1 MREYPVFIPRG
12 DEHVSAVIA
21 VPDAKPRGVV
31 LLQPGGGGAPHS
43 HRTAM
48 YTKIARGLA
57 SRDIASVRLDWK
69 GVGDSTGTVAY
80 SFKALPIPDAVA
92 VGRFAM
98 DAVGSHVFGMAG
110 NCGGARIA
118 LGSIPQIPET
128 RSAVLIMVKPLAGP
142 ATSRDTLKRTK
153 LLLKRMRHVGPA
165 ARRAYWA
172 SRWRK
177 AGPVLESIRVVS
189 GMSDV
194 LLLEANTM
202 KAGKLLAFVHGL
214 QRSNGHHRLEIDE
227 LPGGS
232 TRGFHSLER
241 QDVVIART
249 VDWFDQTF
257 PGGPTRPVGAPQP
270 VGEAVRR

>member
-12 DEHVSAVIA
+12 DEHLSAVITI
-21 VPDAKPRGVV
+21 PDADPRGVV

-57 SRDIASVRLDWK
+57 ARGIASVRLDWK

-80 SFKALPIPDAVA
+80 SFKALPVGDAVA

-98 DAVGSHVFGMAG
+98 DALGTHVFGMAG

-142 ATSRDTLKRTK
+142 ATNRDNLRRTK
-153 LLLKRMRHVGPA
+153 LVLKQMRHVGPV
-165 ARRAYWA
+165 ARKAYWA
-172 SRWRK
+172 ARWRK
-177 AGPVLESIRVVS
+177 AGHVLESIRAVS

-202 KAGKLLAFVHGL
+202 KAGKLLSFVHGL
-214 QRSNGHHRLEIDE
+214 QRSNGHQRLEIEE

-241 QDVVIART
+241 QAVVISRT

-257 PGGPTRPVGAPQP
+257 PGNPPRPAEAPRPLGQ
-270 VGEAVRR
+270 AARR

>member
-12 DEHVSAVIA
+12 EEHVSAVIT
-21 VPDAKPRGVV
+21 VPDAKARGVV

-43 HRTAM
+43 HRGAM

-80 SFKALPIPDAVA
+80 SFKALPIADAVA

-98 DAVGSHVFGMAG
+98 DAVGTHVFGMAG

-142 ATSRDTLKRTK
+142 ATNRDALKRTK
-153 LLLKRMRHVGPA
+153 LFLKRMQHVGPV
-165 ARRAYWA
+165 ARKAYWA
-172 SRWRK
+172 ARWQK
-177 AGPVLESIRVVS
+177 AGPVLESIRAVS
-189 GMSDV
+189 AMSDL

-214 QRSNGHHRLEIDE
+214 QRSNGHRRLEIEE

-241 QDVVIART
+241 QDVVITRT

-257 PGGPTRPVGAPQP
+257 PGGLGRPAEAPRPLGQA
-270 VGEAVRR
+270 GRR

>member
-1 MREYPVFIPRG
+1 MKEFPVFIPRG
-12 DEHVSAVIA
+12 DEHLSAVIA
-21 VPDAKPRGVV
+21 VPDSGPRGLV

-57 SRDIASVRLDWK
+57 DRGIASVRLDWK

-80 SFKALPIPDAVA
+80 SFKALPIADAVA
-92 VGRFAM
+92 VGQFAM
-98 DAVGSHVFGMAG
+98 DVVGTHVFGMAG

-142 ATSRDTLKRTK
+142 ATSRDALRKTK
-153 LLLKRMRHVGPA
+153 LLLKRMRHVGPV
-165 ARRAYWA
+165 ARKAYWA
-172 SRWRK
+172 ARWRK
-177 AGPVLESIRVVS
+177 ASPILESIRLVS
-189 GMSDV
+189 GMSDL

-214 QRSNGHHRLEIDE
+214 QRSNGHQRLEIEE
-227 LPGGS
+227 LPGGT

-241 QDVVIART
+241 QDVVITRT

-257 PGGPTRPVGAPQP
+257 PGGSRRPAEAPRPLGQT
-270 VGEAVRR
+270 ARR